1 MKEFFRL
8 ILLTTGIVGGV
19 IGIAYYT
26 FMAFM
31 QIDFIGQKDPKIVE
45 ENLKRWKNTLLSAE
59 YRNGT
64 DYCELDLLD
73 SVNIEINVGDKSGGV
88 ILNEEYKI
96 LNDTIVVIGGITN
109 ANKYLTS
116 DKFLIKEKKLL
127 FKIDSHGIFDTL
139 TAMNIKF
146 NKFKIE

>member
-73 SVNIEINVGDKSGGV
+73 SVNIEINVGDKTGGV

>member
-1 MKEFFRL
+1 
-8 ILLTTGIVGGV
+8 
-19 IGIAYYT
+19 
-26 FMAFM
+26 MAFM

-73 SVNIEINVGDKSGGV
+73 SVNIEINVGDKTGGV

>member
-1 MKEFFRL
+1 MKEFFRF

-73 SVNIEINVGDKSGGV
+73 SVNIEINVGDKTGGV

>member
-8 ILLTTGIVGGV
+8 ILLTTGIVCGV